1 MHFPPVQNVWFLTGP
16 TASGKSAVGIAVAKH
31 IDAEIISMDSM
42 AVYRGMNIG
51 TAKPT
56 AEEQSAVVHHL
67 IDLVE
72 PSQEFSI
79 SQYLRA
85 AHQAIDQ
92 IRQRNRKILFVGG
105 TPLYLKALLS
115 GFDDGPEADWS
126 WRRQLEAEANKR
138 GNQALYDEL
147 AKIDPEAAER
157 IHPHDRRRII
167 RALEYYQKT
176 GQPISSGQKHFSEQA
191 NPDSVQVLS
200 LDWPRNILHTRINER
215 VKQMFRSGWVEE
227 VRGLLEK
234 EDHLGRTAAQAVG
247 YREIS
252 ALLRGEIEMEAAIEK
267 TQAGTRQL
275 ARRQL
280 IWLRS
285 LAECQKIPLALPLN
299 ISQVTQRILQIGAFG
314 EVSQDNNSP
323 MDANERIDG
332 LDKA

>member
-16 TASGKSAVGIAVAKH
+16 TASGKSSVGIAVAKH

-56 AEEQSAVVHHL
+56 AEDQSAVVHHL

-79 SQYLRA
+79 SQYLRT

-126 WRRQLEAEANKR
+126 LRRQLEAEANER
-138 GNQALYDEL
+138 GNEALYGEL

-247 YREIS
+247 YREIL

-285 LAECQKIPLALPLN
+285 LAECQKIPLTLPLN
-299 ISQVTQRILQIGAFG
+299 IPLVTQRVLQNCAFG
-314 EVSQDNNSP
+314 EVSQENNSP
-323 MDANERIDG
+323 LDADERTDG